1 MLNRSRRVWNFAS
14 SCTASVLAEDWIRSD
29 DFLSQILEFRVVDTS
44 AELPHVL
51 AQLNDTKAQSVVRL
65 RF

>member
-1 MLNRSRRVWNFAS
+1 MLAG
-14 SCTASVLAEDWIRSD
+14 DWIRSD

-51 AQLNDTKAQSVVRL
+51 AQLSDTQARPVVRL